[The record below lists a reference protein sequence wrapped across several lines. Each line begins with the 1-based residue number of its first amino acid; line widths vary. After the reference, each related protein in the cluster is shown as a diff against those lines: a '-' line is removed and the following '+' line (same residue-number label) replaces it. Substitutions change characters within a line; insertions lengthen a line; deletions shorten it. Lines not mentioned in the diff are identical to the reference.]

1 MASSHHPSCTE
12 YHGDTWPRRRQ
23 TAGSFSWRLFARADE
38 SATETNLPARPLF
51 ARVGG
56 RVLILGPAIRRGA
69 FFFRKA
75 AGPAPRPDYN
85 LASLLAHDHPISRTS
100 NPVICITVPGSGRA
114 YKQWAPAKFPP
125 SAEALWPAACVR
137 APAPVTFFTIT

>member
-1 MASSHHPSCTE
+1 M
-12 YHGDTWPRRRQ
+12 
-23 TAGSFSWRLFARADE
+23 
-38 SATETNLPARPLF
+38 
-51 ARVGG
+51 
-56 RVLILGPAIRRGA
+56 LILGPAIRRGA

-137 APAPVTFFTIT
+137 APAPVTFFTITGFLENRIPPTSARAPVAATRFWRAD